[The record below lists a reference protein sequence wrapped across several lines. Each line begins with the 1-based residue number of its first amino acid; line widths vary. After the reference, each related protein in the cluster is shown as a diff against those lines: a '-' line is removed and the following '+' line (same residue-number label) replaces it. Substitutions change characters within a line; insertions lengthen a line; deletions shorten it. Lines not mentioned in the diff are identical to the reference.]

1 MKLITLSHKN
11 VTRKSQIG
19 TRYYNRYMTTPWS
32 DLSACYVRPSLAKR
46 EAFKAIRDTMNEVG
60 GHDLRVLFAGC
71 QTFTTGYLAE
81 SEGVEYLV
89 VDTKSNRMFIPT
101 C

>member
-1 MKLITLSHKN
+1 MKIITLSHKN
-11 VTRKSQIG
+11 VTRQSKLG
-19 TRYYNRYMTTPWS
+19 TRYYNRYITSTWF
-32 DLSACYVRPSLAKR
+32 DLSDCYTNPSFAKR
-46 EAFKAIRDTMNEVG
+46 EAFEAIRNTMHEVSG
-60 GHDLRVLFAGC
+60 NGLRVLFAGC

-81 SEGVEYLV
+81 SDGVEYLV

>member
-1 MKLITLSHKN
+1 MKIITLSHKN
-11 VTRKSQIG
+11 VTHKSKLG
-19 TRYYNRYMTTPWS
+19 TRYYNRYTSTPWF
-32 DLSACYVRPSLAKR
+32 DLDDCYVHASFAKR
-46 EAFKAIRDTMNEVG
+46 EAFEAIRNTMHEVG

-81 SEGVEYLV
+81 SDGVEYLV